1 MAYVD
6 LEKRARGPVA
16 AFARWYSRRK
26 FGEVA
31 DPLRAA
37 GRHPG
42 VAMAWGAF
50 ELLAERRWRRLDPGL
65 RVLAVHRVSTA
76 IGCPWCIDFGTWE
89 GSRLGVDPAKLAG
102 IGDWRGDDAYD
113 ERERAVLAFAE
124 TATQTPAAVTEDLV
138 APLRELLG
146 DEAVVELAAWVAIE
160 NYRSRFNAGL
170 GLGSQGFAARCA
182 RPVPTGGG

>member
-6 LEKRARGPVA
+6 LEKRSRGPVA
-16 AFARWYSRRK
+16 AFARWYSRRR

-42 VAMAWGAF
+42 VAMAWGTF
-50 ELLAERRWRRLDPGL
+50 ELLAERRWRRLDPRL
-65 RVLAVHRVSTA
+65 RMLAVHRVSTA
-76 IGCPWCIDFGTWE
+76 IGCPWCVDFGTWE
-89 GSRLGVDPAKLAG
+89 GSKLGVDPAKTAAVAH
-102 IGDWRGDDAYD
+102 WRTSDLFDD
-113 ERERAVLAFAE
+113 EERAVLAFAE
-124 TATQTPAAVTEDLV
+124 AATLTPSAVTEDLV

-170 GLGSQGFAARCA
+170 GLDAQGFAARCA
-182 RPVPTGGG
+182 LPASVGGG